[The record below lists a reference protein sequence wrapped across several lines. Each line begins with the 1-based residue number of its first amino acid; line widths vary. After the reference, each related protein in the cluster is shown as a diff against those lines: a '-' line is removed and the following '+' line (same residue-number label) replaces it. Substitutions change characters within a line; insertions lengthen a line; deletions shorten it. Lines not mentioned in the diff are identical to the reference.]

1 MQDTLF
7 TSDLM
12 ALRKRRANVGKAISV
27 GLGRKHDPFRRGR
40 LRIDSRLNAQY
51 HRTFRHLTVVELR
64 LTDKVAP

>member
-12 ALRKRRANVGKAISV
+12 ALRKRRANVAHQL
-27 GLGRKHDPFRRGR
+27 GLVYVDCATYIAQSER
-40 LRIDSRLNAQY
+40 LKAQY
-51 HRTFRHLTVVELR
+51 KRTFYHLTVVELR